1 MPSDLIRGSGH
12 DKEMPR
18 MPDPVPLLRKRIV
31 PLIVAVALFMENM
44 DSTVIA
50 TSLPA
55 IAADIGTSPLALK
68 LAITAYLL
76 SLAVFLPVSGWT
88 ADRFGARRVFRTA
101 IVVFMTGSIGCALS
115 HSLTQFVLARMVE
128 GMGGAMMTPVGR
140 LILVRSVDRREL
152 INAMVWVTLP
162 ALVGPLIGPPLGG
175 FITSY
180 ISWHWIFLI
189 NIPMGLAG
197 IVLATIFIE
206 DVRAEKPD
214 PLDTVGVLLA
224 GVGIGGLAFGG
235 SVLGLNFLPT
245 GVVVALLVIGA
256 VSTYA
261 YVLHARR
268 TPAPVLDLS
277 LLQIPSLRAAVV
289 GGFIYRSG
297 IGAMP
302 FLLPL
307 LFQLGFHMSAF
318 QSGLITLCN
327 VIGAMGMKT
336 IIPIILRNIGFRRAL
351 TVNALISTALVAA
364 CATFVPGVSFVWI
377 VAVLTLGGFFRSLEF
392 TSLNTIAYADVDHR
406 VLSRAT
412 SLIAVGQQLSIA
424 IGVAVGALAVD
435 VTLWWHGHDTITA
448 ADFQPA
454 WLVAAAISALSCLVF
469 WRMPSDAGAALAQR
483 APDPKLGPPTGA

>member
-1 MPSDLIRGSGH
+1 MPA
-12 DKEMPR
+12 
-18 MPDPVPLLRKRIV
+18 KRIV

-88 ADRFGARRVFRTA
+88 ADRFGARRVFRIA

-115 HSLTQFVLARMVE
+115 GSLTQFVAARIVE
-128 GMGGAMMTPVGR
+128 GMGGAMMTPVAR

-162 ALVGPLIGPPLGG
+162 ALIGPLIGPALGG
-175 FITSY
+175 FITTY

-189 NIPMGLAG
+189 NIPIGLAG

-206 DVRAEKPD
+206 DVRAETPD
-214 PLDTVGVLLA
+214 PFDPIGAVLA
-224 GVGIGGLAFGG
+224 GLGIGGLVFGG
-235 SVLGLNFLPT
+235 SLLGLNFLPT
-245 GVVVALLVIGA
+245 GVVVVLILVGA
-256 VSTYA
+256 AATYA
-261 YVLHARR
+261 YVRHARR

-277 LLQIPSLRAAVV
+277 LLKIPTMRAAIV

-307 LFQLGFHMSAF
+307 LLQLGFGLTPF
-318 QSGLITLCN
+318 QSGLITLSN
-327 VIGAMGMKT
+327 VVGAMGMKT
-336 IIPIILRNIGFRRAL
+336 VIPVILRRYGFRWVL
-351 TVNALISTALVAA
+351 TVNALINAALVAA
-364 CATFVPGVSFVWI
+364 CATFTPGVSFAWI
-377 VAVLTLGGFFRSLEF
+377 VGVLVVGGFFRSLEF
-392 TSLNTIAYADVDHR
+392 TSLNTIAYADVDNR
-406 VLSRAT
+406 RMSRAT
-412 SLIAVGQQLSIA
+412 SLVAVAQQVSIAVGVA
-424 IGVAVGALAVD
+424 IGALAVD
-435 VTLWWHGHDTITA
+435 LTLWAHGHTTIAA

-454 WLVAAAISALSCLVF
+454 YITIAVISGCAFFFFV
-469 WRMPSDAGAALAQR
+469 RMPADAGAELARR
-483 APDPKLGPPTGA
+483 APAPGPTEATDQKLG